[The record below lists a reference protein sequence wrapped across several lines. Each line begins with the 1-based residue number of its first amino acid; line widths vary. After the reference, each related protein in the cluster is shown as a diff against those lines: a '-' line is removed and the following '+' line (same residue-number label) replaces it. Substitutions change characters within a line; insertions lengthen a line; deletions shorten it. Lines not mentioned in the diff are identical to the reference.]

1 MKGVWLSKSE
11 WTPWSR
17 TAGERGRF
25 QHQDVRF
32 KPGISVTHGHK
43 SSLLLVA
50 HDDSQATSGQ
60 GQHDLLVSPDLVTWG
75 WAPVTQCFPP
85 APKGK
90 TTRSEVSLLLTAA
103 AFDKLSHERKPQ
115 VQERTFLTPLCPS
128 QNYVHVWMW
137 ERRSKQLQHYI
148 RYCALGD
155 WLKRVIFG
163 LSIFKCACN
172 MVSICV
178 LENHRNEDAEPDLI

>member
-90 TTRSEVSLLLTAA
+90 RTRSEVSLLPTAA
-103 AFDKLSHERKPQ
+103 AFDKLTHERKPQ
-115 VQERTFLTPLCPS
+115 AQEGTFLTFLIHLFSSRKSVCVS
-128 QNYVHVWMW
+128 EFSRVCMCKW
-137 ERRSKQLQHYI
+137 EREREINAITVLDKILCFRRGIQIYI
-148 RYCALGD
+148 YIWPKYL
-155 WLKRVIFG
+155 
-163 LSIFKCACN
+163 
-172 MVSICV
+172 
-178 LENHRNEDAEPDLI
+178 